1 MAQHEM
7 VDLKRKASEDDDSE
21 IVERDK
27 SEAFFPLSLHVGSP
41 EVEKL
46 GLGNAEV
53 GEEHDFL
60 ARVRVTSVSVS
71 EDEDSERR
79 ESVTLTLLAGEVRSG
94 HSDEER
100 ARKLFGGG

>member
-7 VDLKRKASEDDDSE
+7 VDLKRKASESDDSE
-21 IVERDK
+21 LAKEPKVE
-27 SEAFFPLSLHVGSP
+27 FPLSLFVGSP

-46 GLGNAEV
+46 GLGGAEV

-60 ARVRVTSVSVS
+60 ARVRVTSVSIN
-71 EDEDSERR
+71 EDEGSEKR